1 LIYIAQSSELHMA
14 TYPEGISMKISALVL
29 VLAFT
34 ASGTMAA
41 EGSTPGAPMPQ
52 GPLTADEMANLM
64 LDFTRNA
71 EVLKDPQRFLSSV
84 MTASEP
90 SFLFALGNQ
99 MLEPGKWAEMSNSIM
114 NPASYNTW
122 MPLATDPVV
131 YAKWMAAAANGDFNA
146 ALISQLSDPAKMLR
160 WMMAPTDPRGLELL
174 LKTLNPATNL
184 RWMTAPIDP
193 RLVQAGMAPMNP
205 TLYMGWMGT
214 GMNPA
219 TYGNP
224 WTGFA
229 AYPYAAP
236 VMMPMQALPATVPYG
251 IPPQGA
257 INQPAPK

>member
-1 LIYIAQSSELHMA
+1 MNIR
-14 TYPEGISMKISALVL
+14 ALVL

-34 ASGTMAA
+34 ASGTVAA
-41 EGSTPGAPMPQ
+41 EGSKPE

-64 LDFTRNA
+64 MDFTRNA
-71 EVLKDPQRFLSSV
+71 EVLKDPQRFLSFV

-90 SFLFALGNQ
+90 SFLLALGNQ
-99 MLEPGKWAEMSNSIM
+99 MLEPGKLAEMSNSIM
-114 NPASYNTW
+114 NPASYSAW

-131 YAKWMAAAANGDFNA
+131 YAKWMAAGANGNFNA
-146 ALISQLSDPAKMLR
+146 ALISQLSDPAKMMR
-160 WMMAPTDPRGLELL
+160 WMMAPTDRRAMELV
-174 LKTLNPATNL
+174 LKTLNPAMYL

-193 RLVQAGMAPMNP
+193 RWVQAGMAPMNP
-205 TLYMGWMGT
+205 ALYMGWMGT

-219 TYGNP
+219 TYGNA

-236 VMMPMQALPATVPYG
+236 VMMPMQAPNALPVMVPSG
-251 IPPQGA
+251 TPPQGA